1 MKLNIFKIIR
11 AVTEY
16 VHFLDNKK
24 VPRLLNFHFKREGYL
39 STRID
44 FKNKSGQ
51 TFRVCILH

>member
-44 FKNKSGQ
+44 FKNKSESN
-51 TFRVCILH
+51 I